1 MARQETQVRLSE
13 GTREV
18 VRYIQVRLSE
28 GFVGHKDKKCPFV
41 KLNVAIGLVY
51 CAL

>member
-28 GFVGHKDKKCPFV
+28 GFVGHKGPFV